1 MGFFDSMT
9 TSALTNDDEHYRMV
23 GDKPNSDLAL
33 ISSAEILEWCESG
46 LLLPLIANLD
56 SLDMGILKT
65 LIGYKTDF
73 FGSEVPS
80 FSRHEVQK
88 AMAWALSM
96 VHTGR
101 TKDDKTWD
109 NSRVCTREYV
119 GDAAIPP
126 PSYNLVQI
134 LLGKAETGGVT
145 MDGEKAVLINAYGRP
160 TQAALTMLGNMET
173 HNIKASLDAVASR
186 ADTATSAALKR
197 VAAGDLF
204 GTGAGSVDI
213 GAGQVLDSKETS
225 TIAVGAAIAQAKIA
239 SGDLNETLAAR
250 LQAQGFSKDKI
261 VPLLKEIG
269 DEIEKERYT
278 PDLLAVEGESAS
290 TVINAL
296 KNLNKVFTSPD
307 AQYDAYVKRMVL
319 IRRLLTGEDVGGV
332 AKQQKLAEKKV
343 TELMGKREQ
352 EEKDDAALQAA
363 KSALDSA
370 EAKQRELDSSI
381 ADNADNKDKKSE
393 LEAAAPDVNRAV
405 EAAREGVAKAHRE
418 LDAKL
423 DSSDKSQLTLGK
435 ITEAAKSGGE
445 AAMKAVKSLRGLLA
459 GKGGTAGGDDDRQN
473 GQSSALPPLV
483 VQQLLKV
490 RDFQVGLATKGE
502 VNLRLDK
509 TNPKFTDAQQK
520 RANKCAL
527 DAIIA
532 SSHYWLTSGL
542 FVQSGALGKMENT
555 CSIMSDK
562 LYSYSSAPNKPGF
575 YTVSKVRKALAN
587 TISETA
593 AGQQKIDEAAAKPA
607 ETKPAETKTAEGEK
621 QEEAKAGGG
630 SRPKKRGTRRR
641 RKKESRR
648 RGKKKRR
655 SRRHARKGGA
665 VCPVPN
671 PLPVS
676 TSFQ

>member
-1 MGFFDSMT
+1 MGLFDSMT
-9 TSALTNDDEHYRMV
+9 TSALTDDDEHYRMV
-23 GDKPNSDLAL
+23 GNQPNSDLAL

-73 FGSEVPS
+73 FGAEVPS

-101 TKDDKTWD
+101 TKDKKTWD
-109 NSRVCTREYV
+109 DTQVCTPEYV

-134 LLGKAETGGVT
+134 LLGKSETGKVT

-186 ADTATSAALKR
+186 TDTETSDALKR
-197 VAAGDLF
+197 VTGEMF
-204 GTGAGSVDI
+204 GTGKGSVDI
-213 GAGQVLDSKETS
+213 GAGQVLDAKETS
-225 TIAVGAAIAQAKIA
+225 TIAVGAAIAKAQIA
-239 SGDLNETLAAR
+239 SGDLNDTLAAR
-250 LQAQGFSKDKI
+250 LRSMGFSDNKI
-261 VPLLKEIG
+261 TPLLKEIG

-290 TVINAL
+290 TVIDAL

-332 AKQQKLAEKKV
+332 AKQQQSAEKKV
-343 TELMGKREQ
+343 NELLGERKQ
-352 EEKDDAALQAA
+352 EEKDDAVLQAA

-370 EAKQRELDSSI
+370 EAKQTELDSNI
-381 ADNADNKDKKSE
+381 AKNAGNKDKKSE
-393 LEAAAPDVNRAV
+393 LEATAPDVNRAV
-405 EAAREGVAKAHRE
+405 EAAREEVEKAHGE

-423 DSSDKSQLTLGK
+423 SNSNKSQLTLGK
-435 ITEAAKSGGE
+435 ITEVAKSGGE

-459 GKGGTAGGDDDRQN
+459 GTGGTAAGDDNRQN
-473 GQSSALPPLV
+473 GQKSALPPLV

-509 TNPKFTDAQQK
+509 TNTKFSDAQQK

-555 CSIMSDK
+555 CSIMADK

-593 AGQQKIDEAAAKPA
+593 AGQKDIDEAAAKEA
-607 ETKPAETKTAEGEK
+607 ETK

-630 SRPKKRGTRRR
+630 RRPKKRRTRRR